1 MFSADVQLSVAIRQ
15 VDELIWGSDVDC
27 SSDPR
32 ILRAKA
38 QLFEG
43 AAGTLP
49 VRTEGGEQQFHF
61 NFQNCSLLMLDV
73 LGDSEIL
80 IFIVFYYDE
89 LLLRLFFFGSTL
101 ALHVF
106 LAVFALSH

>member
-1 MFSADVQLSVAIRQ
+1 M
-15 VDELIWGSDVDC
+15 DC

-49 VRTEGGEQQFHF
+49 VRTEGGEQQCHF